1 MENLVNELAFHTTS
15 GRHKR
20 SWLPEWLVLAS
31 SDATPPSDGV
41 AGKSEE
47 NHLLD
52 SICVVGQSHR
62 GSQTNREVAS
72 QPGGHEKEDG
82 QFCKLIHSHSAKD
95 SASVRWSVSFG
106 CSSSPSSPSSHSSS
120 MLLFSGSKA
129 PTVAA
134 LTEATFTGANFVPR
148 QPSQPRQPLHLRLT
162 WHPSL
167 AWNPGLPDQRQPWH
181 PRQTECKKQT
191 WHRRRPWHEAAWA
204 CQEALSAKAASA
216 SVASLA
222 A

>member
-72 QPGGHEKEDG
+72 QPGG
-82 QFCKLIHSHSAKD
+82 Q
-95 SASVRWSVSFG
+95 VNR
-106 CSSSPSSPSSHSSS
+106 
-120 MLLFSGSKA
+120 
-129 PTVAA
+129 
-134 LTEATFTGANFVPR
+134 GANLSTLTLPR
-148 QPSQPRQPLHLRLT
+148 T
-162 WHPSL
+162 
-167 AWNPGLPDQRQPWH
+167 
-181 PRQTECKKQT
+181 
-191 WHRRRPWHEAAWA
+191 RRR
-204 CQEALSAKAASA
+204 
-216 SVASLA
+216 
-222 A
+222 